1 MTTIPGLV
9 IQQFRTVVRKG
20 LGITKRQP
28 APTVNLQST
37 QSGLRMCVQTEEVTV
52 EYLSPSYGTLTTTLA
67 VSFDLFRECLAGK
80 ATNVSLNIKGDEL
93 VASWIEAGIPQRTCQ
108 PVREQADMPMTPQA
122 WCSNSSE
129 LVNTIR
135 DACGTTDRESAR
147 YALSHIR
154 LRGSDGQIAA
164 TDGRQLLGVKGF
176 DFPWNDEVLVPASK
190 VFDCADLCGY
200 ETVEIARDG
209 EWVCV
214 RTGPWTVRLKI
225 DRARRFPEIDS
236 MLRGSPQAAT
246 VLTLEESDAQFLWR
260 SFRHLPGKAEYN
272 SPLTFDLNGRVAVRC
287 KAGDVD
293 QVTEVTLVNSNRDG
307 QEVCFAANRQYVSRA
322 IELGFRTFQIGKPE
336 SPVIAQDGNRTFVWA
351 NLTASSVIPPSP
363 DAQRIESPRTSVS
376 TKVARSETRSS
387 RQPKRASPRLE
398 KIIEALRNSTDM
410 MSRLLRELEGSAGHA
425 SLSINQLRAIDG

>member
-1 MTTIPGLV
+1 MFTIPGLV

-28 APTVNLQST
+28 APMVNLQST
-37 QSGLRMCVQTEEVTV
+37 QNGLRMCVQTEEVIV
-52 EYLSPSYGTLTTTLA
+52 EYLSPSQGTLTTSLA
-67 VSFDLFRECLAGK
+67 IAFDLFRECSAGK
-80 ATNVSLNIKGDEL
+80 STDVSLHIKDDEL
-93 VASWIEAGIPQRTCQ
+93 VASWTEAGIPQMTCQ

-122 WCSNSSE
+122 WCSNPSD
-129 LVNTIR
+129 LLTAIR
-135 DACGTTDRESAR
+135 DACGTTDSESAR

-164 TDGRQLLGVKGF
+164 TDGRQLLAVKGF

-200 ETVEIARDG
+200 EKVEVAQDG

-236 MLRGSPQAAT
+236 MLRGSPQATT
-246 VLTLEESDAQFLWR
+246 VLTLEESDAQFLQR
-260 SFRHLPGKAEYN
+260 TFRHLPGKAEHN

-287 KAGDVD
+287 RAGDLD
-293 QVTEVTLVNSNRDG
+293 QVTEVTLANSNRDG
-307 QEVCFAANRQYVSRA
+307 QEVRFAANRKYVARA
-322 IELGFRTFQIGKPE
+322 IELGFRTFQVGKPE
-336 SPVIAQDGNRTFVWA
+336 SPVIAQEANRTFLWA

-363 DAQRIESPRTSVS
+363 DAQRIESPRSSVS
-376 TKVARSETRSS
+376 TAIRSS
-387 RQPKRASPRLE
+387 SSRSVRQSKRASPRLE

-410 MSRLLRELEGSAGHA
+410 MSRLLNELEDSTGH
-425 SLSINQLRAIDG
+425 SGLSPNQLRAIDG